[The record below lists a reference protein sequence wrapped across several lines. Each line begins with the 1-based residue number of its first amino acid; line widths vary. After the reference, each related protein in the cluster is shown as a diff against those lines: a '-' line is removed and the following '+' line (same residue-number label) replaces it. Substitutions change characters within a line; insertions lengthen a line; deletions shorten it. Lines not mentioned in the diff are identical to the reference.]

1 LPDQSAVTCPCQ
13 CRRAIKGASRLV
25 ETAADKVSDL
35 RQSRRLVGGGA
46 AQSRTALRAVILRPV
61 SFQRR
66 GLWCAHPTTVRRA
79 KPLAATPTG
88 RSSQPLPVPGSALSC
103 SMLPPSTTTT
113 SAGDIP
119 GTVKLWEPPRH
130 SRGSPVHLAVRPA
143 PSRPPGPPRR
153 NGSASSGVR
162 TRFLHYSSPG
172 GCGATS
178 RKRLLRGDA
187 GTGPVQLLRRQP
199 LRSGCG
205 LRVAGRPPSRSLASK
220 TVRAAETTAQP
231 WHARHL

>member
-130 SRGSPVHLAVRPA
+130 SRGVSRSSRSPRC
-143 PSRPPGPPRR
+143 PRR
-153 NGSASSGVR
+153 
-162 TRFLHYSSPG
+162 
-172 GCGATS
+172 
-178 RKRLLRGDA
+178 
-187 GTGPVQLLRRQP
+187 
-199 LRSGCG
+199 
-205 LRVAGRPPSRSLASK
+205 K
-220 TVRAAETTAQP
+220 TVRPTAN
-231 WHARHL
+231 A